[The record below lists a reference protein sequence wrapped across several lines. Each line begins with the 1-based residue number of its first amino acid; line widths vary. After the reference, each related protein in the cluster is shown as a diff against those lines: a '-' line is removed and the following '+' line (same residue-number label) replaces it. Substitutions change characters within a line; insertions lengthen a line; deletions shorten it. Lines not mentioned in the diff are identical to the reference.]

1 MRKLKM
7 KKRSFRSIVN
17 DVDNKNSTQFR
28 DMLST
33 LLNVI
38 GQFENNRNL
47 ISKNTKERVDI
58 LKKIVSDMMRD
69 DYQKRVIMGD
79 Q

>member
-1 MRKLKM
+1 M

>member
-1 MRKLKM
+1 M

-38 GQFENNRNL
+38 GQYENNRNL

-58 LKKIVSDMMRD
+58 LKKIVSDMMRG